1 MGPPLFAIKDCTPP
15 SKLLYVVWFLIALA
29 LALAARPVGA
39 ISEPRAPH
47 FLHEPP
53 SRVEFLNGTGAVVPC
68 VVHGSPA
75 PRVTW
80 STRAGQPLHEVP
92 GLRHMRADGSLVL
105 PPFRAEDFKEDVHSA
120 IYRCLGTNSLGTIG
134 SHDVRVR
141 AVLRRRYDV
150 KVYEEFVIKG
160 NTAVLRCHVPEFVR
174 EYVAVTAW
182 LIDETVKVSA
192 GFHRARHT
200 RIAGDRYS
208 LFPTGELHVR
218 RVDATDA
225 MSRYQCQ
232 TQHRLTGEVV
242 NSPSSR
248 KITVRESFA
257 MSPRIIDSRRQV
269 RADQGRSAQIPCAA
283 QGNPVPGYQWFR
295 KVRGQ
300 ALPVMQGGRFL
311 HLDGT
316 LVINQVTLTDAGI
329 YTCFVN
335 NTSGSDTTD
344 TELQVTDDPPIL
356 RETFSERTLSPGP
369 SISLKCIAAGR
380 PLPQVTWSLDG
391 LPVPENVRFRMGD
404 YVTSEGHV
412 VSFVNISGVRAEDGG
427 LYRCSAGND
436 VGVSEHAARLN
447 VHGPPFVRRMGNMS
461 VVAGE
466 TMRLTCPVGGYPID
480 AITWDREGLRL
491 PYNHRQKTFA
501 NGTLV
506 VQDVERATDEGLYS
520 CTARNK
526 DGLTAHNTVYIKV
539 LVRPAIVPFA
549 FPESLHQGQRY
560 NVLCTVS
567 KGDAPVHINWYK
579 DGVPVITAGL
589 ASVSVLNVTEFSST
603 LIFEKLLPEHRGNYS
618 CEARNE
624 AGAVTVTSTMVI
636 HVPPI
641 WRIEPSDTMVVRGG
655 TAIVDCQADGFPV
668 PRVRWTKSEGD
679 VPGDYRAISSSS
691 RIHVFE
697 NGSLAVHNAE
707 EKDAGFF
714 LCQASNGISPV
725 LSKVVKLSVHVA
737 AHFKMKFKA
746 ESVQR
751 GHIARLRCEAFGDKP
766 VIITWSRDKQS
777 FDPKEDPRY
786 ELNETVH
793 GGGIVSEITIRGA
806 DRRDSALFTCLARNA
821 YGSDDTNMQLILQE
835 PPDSPQEVKLL
846 EYGSRHAKLSWI
858 TPYSGNSAVTK
869 YIIQYREDT
878 ESWHHKSSN
887 VTVPGSET
895 TAEIRGLRPVTL
907 YVFRI
912 FAFNSLGHSD
922 ASTETHVRTDVEAPG
937 GPPQKVRAEATGSQ
951 SIKVWWKPPRKDL
964 QFGPLK
970 GYYVGYKVKDTTDT
984 YVYKTLELTPANLHD
999 ECHITNLKRNTD
1011 YSVVVQAF
1019 NTKGAGPPSEE
1030 IFVKTLKNDPPTSP
1044 AVKVQSSTSSSI
1056 SVSWKASDTNDVLG
1070 YVLHVRKDLGE
1081 WNKINVPRD
1090 AAEYTVDQ
1098 LTCGASYQVYLSAF
1112 NSVGNG
1118 GPSNIVSAK
1127 TIGVA
1132 PVAPD
1137 KPSLITINST
1147 SIAIHLDSWH
1157 DGGCPF
1163 IAFEVRFRRQKDKV
1177 WNVVGH
1183 NIPPHQ
1189 KQIMLSD
1196 LIPGVPYLLQVIAKN
1211 EAGITEAEY
1220 DFVTLPAAQ
1229 APATPSLVVEN
1240 EATPF
1245 YLELGVILP
1254 ACISLIVVLVVG
1266 VLVYFVLRKRYS
1278 SDSSNS
1284 GSSAYGSRKATHLQ
1298 ECLHLSEVD
1307 PSLGKKT
1314 MSLDGRL
1321 DYYPTPY
1328 ATTRVTDIDER
1339 KMSECSYKQAQEE
1352 PLYAT
1357 VKRTPRPPRSDIH
1370 VYNYPVLSS
1379 AADLGDRRASSS
1391 HWKMATAVVK
1401 LDDGAGGLEVNHS
1414 PSKRS
1419 HRMSHR

>member
-1 MGPPLFAIKDCTPP
+1 
-15 SKLLYVVWFLIALA
+15 
-29 LALAARPVGA
+29 
-39 ISEPRAPH
+39 
-47 FLHEPP
+47 
-53 SRVEFLNGTGAVVPC
+53 
-68 VVHGSPA
+68 
-75 PRVTW
+75 
-80 STRAGQPLHEVP
+80 
-92 GLRHMRADGSLVL
+92 
-105 PPFRAEDFKEDVHSA
+105 
-120 IYRCLGTNSLGTIG
+120 
-134 SHDVRVR
+134 
-141 AVLRRRYDV
+141 
-150 KVYEEFVIKG
+150 
-160 NTAVLRCHVPEFVR
+160 
-174 EYVAVTAW
+174 
-182 LIDETVKVSA
+182 
-192 GFHRARHT
+192 
-200 RIAGDRYS
+200 
-208 LFPTGELHVR
+208 
-218 RVDATDA
+218 
-225 MSRYQCQ
+225 
-232 TQHRLTGEVV
+232 
-242 NSPSSR
+242 
-248 KITVRESFA
+248 
-257 MSPRIIDSRRQV
+257 
-269 RADQGRSAQIPCAA
+269 
-283 QGNPVPGYQWFR
+283 
-295 KVRGQ
+295 
-300 ALPVMQGGRFL
+300 
-311 HLDGT
+311 
-316 LVINQVTLTDAGI
+316 
-329 YTCFVN
+329 
-335 NTSGSDTTD
+335 
-344 TELQVTDDPPIL
+344 
-356 RETFSERTLSPGP
+356 
-369 SISLKCIAAGR
+369 
-380 PLPQVTWSLDG
+380 
-391 LPVPENVRFRMGD
+391 
-404 YVTSEGHV
+404 
-412 VSFVNISGVRAEDGG
+412 
-427 LYRCSAGND
+427 
-436 VGVSEHAARLN
+436 
-447 VHGPPFVRRMGNMS
+447 MS

-466 TMRLTCPVGGYPID
+466 AMRVTCPVGGYPIE
-480 AITWDREGLRL
+480 AITWDRGKRSRASGCRTITARR
-491 PYNHRQKTFA
+491 PFT

-520 CTARNK
+520 CTARNR

-539 LVRPAIVPFA
+539 LGKRLSFATAVTPLLFQAAPVRPAIVPFS

-567 KGDAPVHINWYK
+567 KGDAPVHITWYK
-579 DGVPVITAGL
+579 DGVPVSTAGL
-589 ASVSVLNVTEFSST
+589 ASASVLNVTEFSST

-624 AGAVTVTSTMVI
+624 AGGVTVTSTMATFPVTT
-636 HVPPI
+636 
-641 WRIEPSDTMVVRGG
+641 EPSAAAHESTCSRMDLSPST
-655 TAIVDCQADGFPV
+655 TQ
-668 PRVRWTKSEGD
+668 TKKM
-679 VPGDYRAISSSS
+679 P
-691 RIHVFE
+691 
-697 NGSLAVHNAE
+697 
-707 EKDAGFF
+707 
-714 LCQASNGISPV
+714 ASFSVKLQTESHQV

-737 AHFKMKFKA
+737 AHFKSKFKA

-846 EYGSRHAKLSWI
+846 EYGSRHVKLSWI

-970 GYYVGYKVKDTTDT
+970 GYYVGYKVKDTTET

-1019 NTKGAGPPSEE
+1019 NAKGAGPPSEE

-1056 SVSWKASDTNDVLG
+1056 SVSWKASDTNDVMG

-1098 LTCGASYQVYLSAF
+1098 AHI
-1112 NSVGNG
+1112 
-1118 GPSNIVSAK
+1118 NIISAK

-1183 NIPPHQ
+1183 NSCVQHFNRFC
-1189 KQIMLSD
+1189 
-1196 LIPGVPYLLQVIAKN
+1196 VA
-1211 EAGITEAEY
+1211 
-1220 DFVTLPAAQ
+1220 

-1245 YLELGVILP
+1245 YFELGVILP

-1266 VLVYFVLRKRYS
+1266 VLVYIVLRKRYS

-1284 GSSAYGSRKATHLQ
+1284 GSSAYGSRKGTHLQ

-1328 ATTRVTDIDER
+1328 ATTRVSDIDER

-1379 AADLGDRRASSS
+1379 SADVGDRRASSS

-1401 LDDGAGGLEVNHS
+1401 LDDGPEGLEVNHS